1 MGLFQKDPLV
11 QLLERLTKMLAAI
24 RAATAAGN
32 VDEALAAI
40 RDARALVAG
49 PLAGTLERVDAAT
62 AASLLGPEKA
72 KVFDELARLE
82 AEARASRGT

>member
-11 QLLERLTKMLAAI
+11 QLLERLTKIAAI